1 MAAETATPEYP
12 APAAG
17 ASYVYAAAPTAG
29 TSTTGAPTA
38 GAASTDPNASGA
50 GSSLPAPV
58 RTPAQRRWIIAAI
71 AVATAIVLC
80 GIFVSGVFL
89 GLTVGGGTT
98 TSEQQQFPG
107 QQGGPGFG
115 GNR

>member
-12 APAAG
+12 AAAAPAAG
-17 ASYVYAAAPTAG
+17 ASYVYAAAPAA
-29 TSTTGAPTA
+29 APTA
-38 GAASTDPNASGA
+38 AAASTDPSAPGA

-89 GLTVGGGTT
+89 GLTVGGGTS
-98 TSEQQQFPG
+98 TSQQQQFPG

>member
-1 MAAETATPEYP
+1 MAATDTPTAAPTAAAPAAQPAGASYTYAEA

-17 ASYVYAAAPTAG
+17 AP
-29 TSTTGAPTA
+29 
-38 GAASTDPNASGA
+38 ASV
-50 GSSLPAPV
+50 LPEPV

-89 GLTVGGGTT
+89 GLHFGNAGGGPS
-98 TSEQQQFPG
+98 TSEQQQLFPG

>member
-1 MAAETATPEYP
+1 MAADTATPEYP
-12 APAAG
+12 ATTTTAT
-17 ASYVYAAAPTAG
+17 AP
-29 TSTTGAPTA
+29 
-38 GAASTDPNASGA
+38 GA
-50 GSSLPAPV
+50 GSSAAGSSYVFAEAPASTPAPRPAPV

-89 GLTVGGGTT
+89 GLTVAGGPT
-98 TSEQQQFPG
+98 TSQQQQFPG
-107 QQGGPGFG
+107 QPGGGQGFG

>member
-12 APAAG
+12 AAAGPATG
-17 ASYVYAAAPTAG
+17 ASYVYAAAPTA
-29 TSTTGAPTA
+29 A
-38 GAASTDPNASGA
+38 AASTDPSASGA

-58 RTPAQRRWIIAAI
+58 RTPAQRRWTIAAI

-107 QQGGPGFG
+107 QQGGPGLG